1 MKERNL
7 KKKVGSLLLAV
18 AMIVTS
24 FPAFSHEG
32 YAAENQLPTKEQ
44 FATAEELK
52 QFNTNDNDGE
62 INPAKVYFGKDNQQ
76 WWIAGSQGGD
86 CSTLFAASHIGA
98 LVFTSSFDSER
109 EYSADWDCDYTSVG
123 GSNPTKVYP
132 NHYGASFLRIAL
144 KDLESSYFTSKE
156 QDLMKDTTVYT
167 QDTKNNSVYSTTNKL
182 YPAYSDGV
190 NKYITVGKNAPDS
203 LNKGLRIDK
212 AYWDGYG
219 FWLRVP
225 GRNAYYR
232 GDVLLAMPGYFTIS
246 RVSYANVLV
255 PAFELNLS
263 SVIFASAAPAASSDG
278 NLTLQDTDGDGA
290 FTLRYDATKS
300 SKNLGS
306 ALVSYD
312 KSKVTLTDVPENTY
326 LVVQNSSGAW
336 AKKITN
342 EKEVSAGTTGV
353 DSFANCKVWL
363 ETTDSNARMTYATL
377 ATEAQGYGVNIT
389 AGEGVAVTN
398 GTQVVGQGSAITDI
412 TVEVANGYY
421 LPNGYTD
428 TIQGLNGLNIKDTTQ
443 TGFTITGTPTSDVNI
458 TLPAAT
464 VLPKADTP
472 EVTISKTA
480 TSITATV
487 TNHKTEFG
495 DIEYKWDNGDWKK
508 DKKTLSNLQPNTT
521 HTLAVRFTGN
531 GFCQGSDE
539 YSVDITT
546 LNDGSTVIVAPSK
559 LTTTYKEGLKLSDV
573 QLPQGWS
580 WENGDTSLSVG
591 TKAYP
596 ATFDTA
602 SLESTTD
609 FSNVEGYDP
618 NTHKVTRNVTVEVR
632 KADSVVTITTQSL
645 DKAYDGNAVNA
656 PEYTTSGSDGKVT
669 IKWQEKSTTAKAEWK
684 DLDTA
689 PNKVGTYQVVVEL
702 AGNDN
707 YKSASAVLGFVISKA
722 QNTWTENLSITGWT
736 YDAKANNPTAKA
748 QFGDVTFSYSNEEN
762 GTYTSEVPKNAGT
775 WYVKASVAGTENY
788 TGLEAVASFEI
799 AKAIPTYEKV
809 TGLVLRQGQPLSKI
823 ELPEQFKWVDET
835 MMADELGTHTF
846 KAVYT
851 PEDTANYQTIEVE
864 IEVEVVPMQVELNHV
879 PTISA
884 SNKTLIVGDKF
895 DPLKD
900 VTASGKED
908 GDLTPQI
915 KVIKNTVNTKK
926 AGTYEVTY
934 QVTDSQGVAV
944 TKTIKVTVEAKST
957 PVNLDKDK
965 PDNDKDNG
973 SVKTGD
979 RNNLLLWEMMLIGSS
994 IILIYSLYRK
1004 KRKTNQ

>member
-18 AMIVTS
+18 TMIVTS
-24 FPAFSHEG
+24 FPAFSHEV
-32 YAAENQLPTKEQ
+32 YAAENQLPTETQ

-52 QFNTNDNDGE
+52 QFNTNNNDGE
-62 INPAKVYFGKDNQQ
+62 IGSVKVYFGKDNQQ
-76 WWIAGSQGGD
+76 WWIVGSQGEKEL
-86 CSTLFAASHIGA
+86 TLFAASPLARGQQFA
-98 LVFTSSFDSER
+98 KDYAYK
-109 EYSADWDCDYTSVG
+109 EYSDDWDCDYI
-123 GSNPTKVYP
+123 GSNPTEVSP
-132 NHYGASFLRIAL
+132 NHYGASPLRTTL
-144 KDLESSYFTSKE
+144 KGLESSYFTSKE
-156 QDLMKDTTVYT
+156 QALMNDTTVYT
-167 QDTKNNSVYSTTNKL
+167 NDSRNSVYSTTNKL
-182 YPAYSDGV
+182 YLAYGDGYA
-190 NKYITVGKNAPDS
+190 KYVTVGKNASDS
-203 LNKGLRIDK
+203 LNKGLHIDK
-212 AYWDGYG
+212 PFWGDYT
-219 FWLRVP
+219 FWLRTPREFNVTAARVAEP
-225 GRNAYYR
+225 TVYVNSTHVDGHNA
-232 GDVLLAMPGYFTIS
+232 
-246 RVSYANVLV
+246 LV

-278 NLTLQDTDGDGA
+278 QATGYYAYKA
-290 FTLRYDATKS
+290 FTLRYDAGKY

-306 ALVSYD
+306 AVISYD
-312 KSKVTLTDVPENTY
+312 DSKVTLTDVPNGTY
-326 LVVQNSSGAW
+326 LVVQNKDGAY

-342 EKEVSAGTTGV
+342 ETSVTPREVNYSLN
-353 DSFANCKVWL
+353 SFKNCKVWL
-363 ETTDSNARMTYATL
+363 ETTDTTNRMTYATL
-377 ATEAQGYGVNIT
+377 AKQGYDVNIT
-389 AGEGVAVTN
+389 ASEGLTVTN
-398 GTQVVGQGSAITDI
+398 GVQSVVKDSAITDI

-495 DIEYKWDNGDWKK
+495 DIEYKWDDGEDWEK

-521 HTLAVRFTGN
+521 HKLAVRFTGN
-531 GFCQGSDE
+531 GFYQMSDE

-546 LNDGSTVIVAPSK
+546 LKDGTVIVTPSK
-559 LTTTYKEGLKLSDV
+559 LTTTYKEGLKLSDLA
-573 QLPQGWS
+573 LPQGWS
-580 WENGDTSLSVG
+580 WKNGDTSLSAG

-596 ATFDTA
+596 ATFDTT

-609 FSNVEGYDP
+609 FSNVNGYDP

-656 PEYTTSGSDGKVT
+656 PEYTTSGSDGQVT
-669 IKWQEKSTTAKAEWK
+669 ITWQKNTGSVDTPQWEDLKS
-684 DLDTA
+684 A
-689 PNKVGTYQVVVEL
+689 PSTVGAYRVVVEL
-702 AGNDN
+702 AGNNN
-707 YKSASAVLGFVISKA
+707 YNSASDSLEFVISKA
-722 QNTWTENLSITGWT
+722 QNTWTEELSITGWT
-736 YDAKANNPTAKA
+736 YNEKANAPTATA
-748 QFGDVTFSYSNEEN
+748 QFGDVTFTYSSEEN
-762 GTYTSEVPKNAGT
+762 GTYTNEVPVNAGT
-775 WYVKASVAGTENY
+775 YYVKATVTGTENY
-788 TGLEAVASFEI
+788 TGLESAPVPFEI
-799 AKAIPTYEKV
+799 AKAIPAYEKV
-809 TGLVLRQGQPLSKI
+809 TGLVLVQGQPLSKI

-835 MMADELGTHTF
+835 MIADELGTHTF

-851 PEDTANYQTIEVE
+851 PEDTANYQTIKVE
-864 IEVEVVPMQVELNHV
+864 IEEEVVPAPVELNHV
-879 PTISA
+879 LTISA
-884 SNKTLIVGDKF
+884 SDKTITVGDKF
-895 DPLKD
+895 EPLKD
-900 VTASGKED
+900 VTATDEED
-908 GDLTPQI
+908 VDLTPQI

-934 QVTDSQGVAV
+934 QVTDSQGASV

-957 PVNLDKDK
+957 PVNPDKDK

-973 SVKTGD
+973 SVETGD